1 MTAFAVLCRIGE
13 GTHDCKRLECV
24 GQRYMSPIHR
34 LSRVWKGMGMSSPSF
49 IITSLGDDPLIDDK
63 RRVECQPPSVGYIK
77 WLNNGGQ
84 LLT

>member
-1 MTAFAVLCRIGE
+1 
-13 GTHDCKRLECV
+13 
-24 GQRYMSPIHR
+24 
-34 LSRVWKGMGMSSPSF
+34 MGMSSPSF
-49 IITSLGDDPLIDDK
+49 IITSLGDDPLLDDK